1 MVNKIVE
8 GGIQSRIEFKTGVEN
23 RYYKTT
29 EVTACDRAEQSF
41 SSIGE
46 TTVFTGFFMLLVG
59 IAFAIFK
66 VLTERFQ
73 ILWK

>member
-1 MVNKIVE
+1 MVNKIVT

-23 RYYKTT
+23 RHKVT

-41 SSIGE
+41 SSIGV
-46 TTVFTGFFMLLVG
+46 TTVFTGFLMLLVG
-59 IAFAIFK
+59 IVFAIFK

>member
-8 GGIQSRIEFKTGVEN
+8 GGTQSRIEFKTGVEN
-23 RYYKTT
+23 RYKAT
-29 EVTACDRAEQSF
+29 EVTECDRAEQSF